1 MAKDNLSSLYNGLIK
16 KGYSVEDI
24 GDEATF
30 RTKMADKNNRK
41 QLYDYVSSRGDFRI
55 GDYDSYEKILSAQF
69 ADEKDNGS
77 GFPKGGFMNVGTK

>member
-69 ADEKDNGS
+69 ADNAS
-77 GFPKGGFMNVGTK
+77 TKWEFLE

>member
-55 GDYDSYEKILSAQF
+55 GDYDSYEKIRRNKVKAITI
-69 ADEKDNGS
+69 DEAKRMGRRECRICY
-77 GFPKGGFMNVGTK
+77 